1 LFIFNLLTKCFY
13 YEFIVFF
20 AGGSHCGLAG
30 WEDHE
35 GRRLWLTL
43 KHSLGV
49 VGGLVGNWVFG
60 LLGVSV
66 SDGIIGDVLT
76 GGIGAILILF
86 IASLFKK

>member
-1 LFIFNLLTKCFY
+1 MSLLY
-13 YEFIVFF
+13 SLLVGAI
-20 AGGSHCGLAG
+20 AGWLAG
-30 WEDHE
+30 KIMK
-35 GRRLWLTL
+35 GGGFGLPLNIL
-43 KHSLGV
+43 LGV